1 MVPDLPEVLADFEQ
15 SDARPFY
22 EHCSHVCM
30 YARERPALR
39 FCNSFNMYAL
49 AALEA
54 DRAQVQVL
62 HDHDPCCYSAEH
74 LHAEIKDY
82 NAFIRSI
89 PGIKGWFQ
97 TAVTAGNIHQ
107 VNYRDRVVVAWLIE
121 RLRAGGA
128 VDEQFLKGLP
138 FDLLRATA

>member
-1 MVPDLPEVLADFEQ
+1 
-15 SDARPFY
+15 
-22 EHCSHVCM
+22 
-30 YARERPALR
+30 
-39 FCNSFNMYAL
+39 MYAL
-49 AALEA
+49 AALEPNRSQSA
-54 DRAQVQVL
+54 SASRPRPL
-62 HDHDPCCYSAEH
+62 LLSAEH

-82 NAFIRSI
+82 NAFIRSL

-128 VDEQFLKGLP
+128 LDEQFLKGTL
-138 FDLLRATA
+138 